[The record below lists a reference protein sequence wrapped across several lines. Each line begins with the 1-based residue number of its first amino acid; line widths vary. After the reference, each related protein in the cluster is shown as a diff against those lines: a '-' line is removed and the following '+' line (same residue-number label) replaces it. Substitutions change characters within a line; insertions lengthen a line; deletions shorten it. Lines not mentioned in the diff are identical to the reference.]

1 MLRRHVP
8 MLKYSSALGSVLATT
23 ADIILMDRIIRTG
36 PITGRTMATR
46 TTGRI
51 IGMAD
56 TDITAIIV
64 IIDTI
69 TGTKLTE

>member
-8 MLKYSSALGSVLATT
+8 MLKFSSALGLDRGTM
-23 ADIILMDRIIRTG
+23 DITLTGTIIPTG
-36 PITGRTMATR
+36 LITGRTMATLI
-46 TTGRI
+46 TGRI

-56 TDITAIIV
+56 TDITVITV
-64 IIDTI
+64 IIGTI